1 MNATAA
7 SRDRASATMDVESVE
22 THFVAFVCAGGA
34 LYELDGR
41 RAAPVSHGACDAAA
55 LLPRSLEAIKGFME
69 RDPEEVRFTITAMVP
84 EGAQAQG

>member
-1 MNATAA
+1 MEEERPAEENATAA
-7 SRDRASATMDVESVE
+7 TMDVE